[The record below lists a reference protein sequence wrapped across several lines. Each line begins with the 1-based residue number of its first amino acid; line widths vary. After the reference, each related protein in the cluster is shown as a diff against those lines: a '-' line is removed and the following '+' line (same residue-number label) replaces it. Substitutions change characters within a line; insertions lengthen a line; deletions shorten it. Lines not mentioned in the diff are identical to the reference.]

1 MCHHFLLYYLQNK
14 HIGWL
19 VTVNFFGFMKKEE
32 GEEEEEEEGEEEV
45 CGRRVLSYLSLLLL
59 RHDT

>member
-19 VTVNFFGFMKKEE
+19 FTVNFFGFIKKE
-32 GEEEEEEEGEEEV
+32 GEEEEEEEREEV
-45 CGRRVLSYLSLLLL
+45 CSPRVLSYLSLFLLG
-59 RHDT
+59 HDT